1 MRIEIATPQIKALRD
16 EVEKRVGKIN
26 GHDKF
31 IKLEALIEKKC
42 REHVSITTLQ
52 RLWGY
57 STRNA
62 SNVSIRTLDVI
73 SRVAD
78 ANSWDD
84 FCKKLHEGKKKESEL
99 FSSAEAINCCNLA
112 VGTRIRLAWQPD
124 RICEVEYLGNNNFV
138 ATKCENS
145 GIKPG
150 DSFSCLQIQKG
161 RELYMDN
168 FRRCG
173 EEPSTTG
180 ARYLVGQISG
190 LTTAEII
197 ED

>member
-1 MRIEIATPQIKALRD
+1 MKIEIATPQIKALRD

-31 IKLEALIEKKC
+31 IKLEALIEEKC
-42 REHVSITTLQ
+42 REHISITTLQ

-73 SRVAD
+73 SRLAD
-78 ANSWDD
+78 ADSWDD
-84 FCKKLHEGKKKESEL
+84 FCKKIHAGGDNESEL
-99 FSSAEAINCCNLA
+99 FSSAEAINCSNLA

-124 RICEVEYLGNNNFV
+124 RVCEAEYLGNNRFV
-138 ATKCENS
+138 AIKCENS

-150 DSFSCLQIQKG
+150 DSFCCLQIQKG

-168 FRRCG
+168 FTRCG
-173 EEPSTTG
+173 EEPSATG

-197 ED
+197 EN